1 MRFLLDT
8 NLISEVRHPKGD
20 EAVKNRLAR
29 LDPEVIFISSI
40 VFAELTKG
48 VLRLPNGKK
57 KRELANWLAR
67 LEAVYGD
74 RILPFDRET
83 ARVCGK
89 LIADCESKGIRVG
102 LSNAQIA
109 ATGIQHGLVV
119 VTRNVKDF
127 AATGAQ
133 LWNIWESDWP
143 L

>member
-8 NLISEVRHPKGD
+8 TVISEVRHSKGD
-20 EAVKNRLAR
+20 DAVKKRFAR
-29 LDPEVIFISSI
+29 LDPDVIFISSV

-48 VLRLPNGKK
+48 VLRLPGGKK
-57 KRELANWLAR
+57 KRELVNWLAR
-67 LEAVYGD
+67 LETIYGD

-89 LIADCESKGIRVG
+89 LIADSESNGIRVG
-102 LSNAQIA
+102 VSDAQIA

-127 AATGAQ
+127 ASTGAQ